1 MSQDNGKSAAS
12 ECQIDASLEKNVL
25 TFVRDHCPVLRQHK
39 LSLKT
44 RIAQDLGMD
53 GDDAVEFF
61 ADFGKRFD
69 VDFGDLHIR
78 WDEHFA
84 PEGSGSW
91 GAMAVLC
98 ICVIAGFWL
107 HDLFGLLPSWG
118 WGIALIGMAAVIH
131 QCWFA
136 KDTILPITVGDLV
149 EAARSGRWTKPYPD
163 SR

>member
-1 MSQDNGKSAAS
+1 MSQDNGKSVAS

-53 GDDAVEFF
+53 GDDPVEFF

-84 PEGSGSW
+84 PEGSGPW
-91 GAMAVLC
+91 GAMAVL
-98 ICVIAGFWL
+98 WR
-107 HDLFGLLPSWG
+107 
-118 WGIALIGMAAVIH
+118 
-131 QCWFA
+131 
-136 KDTILPITVGDLV
+136 
-149 EAARSGRWTKPYPD
+149 RSRTG
-163 SR
+163 